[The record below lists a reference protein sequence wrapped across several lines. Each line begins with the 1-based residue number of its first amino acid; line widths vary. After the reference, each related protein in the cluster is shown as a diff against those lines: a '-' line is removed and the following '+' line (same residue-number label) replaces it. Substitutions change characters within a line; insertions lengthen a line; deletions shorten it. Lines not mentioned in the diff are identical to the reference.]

1 MSISRK
7 NYLQQIIKLHER
19 LIIASEEYEGISE
32 EFILKQNPDISSMK
46 EQWLVKVKDFKQ
58 ILADMDNLE
67 IPNAFE
73 KEGNELKY
81 VYENYVSCVEEKTR
95 KFSIETMANG
105 ELEAIQ
111 ASEVQAAEYIE
122 DLIEALFDK

>member
-7 NYLQQIIKLHER
+7 DYLQQIIKLHER

-95 KFSIETMANG
+95 KFSIETMENG

>member
-7 NYLQQIIKLHER
+7 DYLQQIIKLHER

>member
-7 NYLQQIIKLHER
+7 DYLQQIIKLHER

-46 EQWLVKVKDFKQ
+46 EQWLLKVKDFKR

>member
-7 NYLQQIIKLHER
+7 DYLQQIIKLHER

-46 EQWLVKVKDFKQ
+46 EQWLVKVKDFKR